1 MAGKTYMHPQEAH
14 REEVWPPDDTEE
26 SVSGTVLH
34 QKTVFNVICGINEA
48 ACVGTSPGQPAP
60 WAALRQLLLMGCRR
74 PDGSAYKIRP
84 DVFIYRHPVD
94 NDCDAMDVGVDG
106 PPVLI
111 IEVLSDATVAAELDM
126 DRGKGY
132 SYARAGVREYL
143 ALDPTGVLAAGNG
156 RGWRLDGGAYCP
168 WERGAD
174 GRWSSEQIDVAI
186 GLEDVWATV
195 YTRDGRR
202 MPREGE
208 IHAELAAA
216 LARKD
221 AAVTAAL
228 ARKDAEVTAALARRD
243 EELARKDA
251 ALAELRHRLDELRG
265 RQP

>member
-1 MAGKTYMHPQEAH
+1 MDGKTYTYPQEAH
-14 REEVWPPDDTEE
+14 REDVWPPDDTEE
-26 SVSGTVLH
+26 SVSGTFLH
-34 QKTVFNVICGINEA
+34 QMTVFNVIWGINEA
-48 ACVGTSPGQPAP
+48 ACVGMSPGQPAP
-60 WAALRQLLLMGCRR
+60 WEAVWQLLLTGCRR
-74 PDGSAYKIRP
+74 PDGSVYKIRP

-143 ALDPTGVLAAGNG
+143 ALDPTGALAAGNG
-156 RGWRLDGGAYCP
+156 RGWRLDSGVYRP

-195 YTRDGRR
+195 YRSDGQR
-202 MPREGE
+202 MLREGE
-208 IHAELAAA
+208 LQAA

-221 AAVTAAL
+221 TEVTAAL
-228 ARKDAEVTAALARRD
+228 ARKDAE
-243 EELARKDA
+243 
-251 ALAELRHRLDELRG
+251 LAELRRRLDELRAL
-265 RQP
+265 RHF